1 MRDLV
6 QIRESLHSCSSQLR
20 ITLGYVDST
29 ANDSDLSYTL
39 LAIKD
44 QLVAIAADLSAN
56 IAAKNEVITH
66 GN

>member
-1 MRDLV
+1 MCDLV
-6 QIRESLHSCSSQLR
+6 QISESLHSCSSQLR